1 VFRANILETADVA
14 VVETDALHGI
24 NIEPIVGRIE
34 RTEEAREPLML
45 RGSPPVATCTIC
57 VGKRDIGWQKH
68 FGVVRSLDSDPF
80 YRGQ

>member
-1 VFRANILETADVA
+1 MEAADVA

-24 NIEPIVGRIE
+24 NIDPIVGRIE
-34 RTEEAREPLML
+34 RMEEIKEPLML

-57 VGKRDIGWQKH
+57 VGKRDIGWDKH
-68 FGVVRSLDSDPF
+68 FGVVRTLDSDLF